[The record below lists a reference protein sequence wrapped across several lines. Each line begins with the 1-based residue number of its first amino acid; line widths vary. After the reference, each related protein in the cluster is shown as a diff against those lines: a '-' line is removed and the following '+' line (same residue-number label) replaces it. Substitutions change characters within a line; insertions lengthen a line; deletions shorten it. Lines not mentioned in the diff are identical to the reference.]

1 MQARIL
7 GIDPGSQVT
16 GYGIV
21 ERRDG
26 RLLHVAHGTLRASG
40 DASPQR
46 RLADLYRSLLE
57 VIDHHRP
64 ELASV
69 EQVFVAHGARSAL
82 VLGQAR
88 GVVLAAIGSAGLAL
102 HEYAS
107 SRIKQSVTGN
117 GRASKLQVQRVVKR
131 LLSLQR
137 APAADAADA
146 LAAALCHAQAGRLE
160 RLGVRGRARP
170 RSGAAAARVRVTGR
184 SLR

>member
-1 MQARIL
+1 LQARIL

-21 ERRDG
+21 ESRDG
-26 RLLHVAHGTLRASG
+26 RIVHVAHGTVRASRER
-40 DASPQR
+40 STER

-57 VIDHHRP
+57 VIDHHKP
-64 ELASV
+64 ELGSV
-69 EQVFVAHGARSAL
+69 EQLFVARGARAAL

-88 GVVLAAIGSAGLAL
+88 GVALAALGSAGIAV
-102 HEYAS
+102 HEYAP

-131 LLSLQR
+131 LLDLQR
-137 APAADAADA
+137 APATDAADA

-160 RLGVRGRARP
+160 RLGVRTRVRRRTAARGPVVQVRRAR
-170 RSGAAAARVRVTGR
+170 
-184 SLR
+184 